1 MTTIHLKGH
10 EKFHLREGWIT
21 KGLFGVQNN
30 PRIFIGNDGPD
41 QLGVGSNMVKSIRY
55 WMLAMGLIP
64 EDQRNG
70 AVLTTMGN
78 LIATYDAYVEDY
90 FTLWLL
96 HSNIAKNESRSITW
110 YLFFNRCDIDE
121 FTKDEIYA
129 VLKKE
134 LIAYAGTDKF
144 PETSLKDDLDV
155 LLNMYSKEKAN
166 DDPEDKN
173 RCPLAALNLICRVK
187 DSYSRLQPDMRHFQ
201 DEVLLYELS
210 IVLQNSKSVSI
221 EYISELAGNIYH
233 LTKVTVNNILDRLD
247 NAGYIR
253 VNRTAGLD
261 EIYKVSIGNPTQIIK
276 DYYTR

>member
-1 MTTIHLKGH
+1 MATIRLKGH

-21 KGLFGVQNN
+21 KGLFGVRNN
-30 PRIFIGNDGPD
+30 PKIFIGNNGPD
-41 QLGVGSNMVKSIRY
+41 QLGVGTNMVKSIRY
-55 WMLAMGLIP
+55 WMMAMGLIP

-70 AVLTTMGN
+70 AALTPMGD

-96 HSNIAKNESRSITW
+96 HSHIAKNESRSIAW
-110 YLFFNRCDIDE
+110 YLFFNKCDIDE

-155 LLNMYSKEKAN
+155 LLNMYSKNKAIDN
-166 DDPEDKN
+166 PEDKN
-173 RCPLAALNLICRVK
+173 RCPLAALNLIRQDK
-187 DSYSRLQPDMRHFQ
+187 DLYSKLQPDMRHFQ

-210 IVLQNSKSVSI
+210 IVLENSKSVSI
-221 EYISELAGNIYH
+221 DYIAELAGNIYH

-247 NAGYIR
+247 NTGYIT

-261 EIYKVSIGNPTQIIK
+261 EIYKVSVRRPDQIIQ